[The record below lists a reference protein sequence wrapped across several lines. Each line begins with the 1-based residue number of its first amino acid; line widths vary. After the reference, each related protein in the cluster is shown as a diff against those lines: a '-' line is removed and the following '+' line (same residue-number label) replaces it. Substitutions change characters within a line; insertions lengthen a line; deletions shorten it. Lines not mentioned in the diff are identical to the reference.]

1 MVVDY
6 YFAYI
11 IIAHQFALNRGKLNE
26 ACNIEE
32 IFLHYLEMTKSNAE
46 VA

>member
-11 IIAHQFALNRGKLNE
+11 IIAHQFALNRGKLYE